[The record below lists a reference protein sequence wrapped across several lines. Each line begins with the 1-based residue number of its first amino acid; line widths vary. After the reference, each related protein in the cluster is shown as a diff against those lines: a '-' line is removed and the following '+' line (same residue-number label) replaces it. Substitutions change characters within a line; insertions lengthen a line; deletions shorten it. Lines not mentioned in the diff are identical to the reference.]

1 MKRTD
6 TTNLTAEELRDLVR
20 ELEDALEDAEDRI
33 ADAEEERDAAEMRQQ
48 EAEDERDDTMTDWLD
63 AAREAA
69 DAIEEFA
76 REQIAEIPRTPD
88 TLARLDWNRMTSR
101 IAKAFDLLDSTSADT
116 IYGAASLY

>member
-6 TTNLTAEELRDLVR
+6 TTNLTSEELRDLVR
-20 ELEDALEDAEDRI
+20 ELEDALEEAEDRI
-33 ADAEEERDAAEMRQQ
+33 ADTEEERDEAQA
-48 EAEDERDDTMTDWLD
+48 EAEKAQDESEDTMLEWTE

-76 REQIAEIPRTPD
+76 REQIADIPRTPD
-88 TLARLDWNRMTSR
+88 ALARLDWNRMTGR
-101 IAKAFDLLDSTSADT
+101 IAKAFGMLDSTSADT

>member
-6 TTNLTAEELRDLVR
+6 TTNLTSEELRDLVR
-20 ELEDALEDAEDRI
+20 ELEDQLEEAEDRI
-33 ADAEEERDAAEMRQQ
+33 ADTEEERDAAEVRQQ
-48 EAEDERDDTMTDWLD
+48 EAEDEAEDTMLEWTE

-69 DAIEEFA
+69 EAIKEFA

-88 TLARLDWNRMTSR
+88 ALARLDWNRMTGR
-101 IAKAFDLLDSTSADT
+101 IAKAFGMLDSTSADT

>member
-33 ADAEEERDAAEMRQQ
+33 ADAEEERDSAIRD
-48 EAEDERDDTMTDWLD
+48 AEDTEDAIADWTD

-101 IAKAFDLLDSTSADT
+101 IAKAFDLLDSTSAGT